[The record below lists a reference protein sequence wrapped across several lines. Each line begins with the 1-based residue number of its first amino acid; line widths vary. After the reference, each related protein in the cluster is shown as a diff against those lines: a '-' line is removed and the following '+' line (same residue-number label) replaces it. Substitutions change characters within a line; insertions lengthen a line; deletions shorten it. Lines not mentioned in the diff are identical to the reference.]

1 MWWKL
6 LEIILGKIA
15 NPELV
20 KQTGDLV
27 QTAEQQGGTG
37 AEKRTWVFNQLR
49 PLAVNAG
56 LSIAVSILNLLI
68 EAAVSRLNVQKGVV

>member
-1 MWWKL
+1 MV
-6 LEIILGKIA
+6 EIVGNHPRQDCQSRAGQA
-15 NPELV
+15 NRRSRTDRRAA
-20 KQTGDLV
+20 K
-27 QTAEQQGGTG
+27 GGTG
-37 AEKRTWVFNQLR
+37 AEKRTWVFTQLR

>member
-27 QTAEQQGGTG
+27 QTAEQQKVAPVPKSVPGFSPSCG
-37 AEKRTWVFNQLR
+37 RSR
-49 PLAVNAG
+49 SMLA
-56 LSIAVSILNLLI
+56 
-68 EAAVSRLNVQKGVV
+68 